1 MPIAYINEAYN
12 ESNLNTIISDA
23 TVFFVHI
30 LKWIHQPER
39 QSDSWRDSIL
49 DSSLEIH
56 KAMLEKSTKRY
67 NSIII
72 RKMNNEGLLR
82 NCYKYALHKAYAEI
96 HKINIPKNNPTFIF
110 KLPKIEDGEYI
121 YDKFNKIENIAN
133 REGLVRQWMIDH
145 VCPPYTEENINEKK

>member
-1 MPIAYINEAYN
+1 MPIVYIDEAYN
-12 ESNLNTIISDA
+12 KSDLDTVLSDA
-23 TVFFVHI
+23 TIFYVHM
-30 LKWIHQPER
+30 LKWIHQADK

-56 KAMLEKSTKRY
+56 NTMYDKRTKRY
-67 NSIII
+67 NSIIV
-72 RKMNNEGLLR
+72 RDVNLGLKD
-82 NCYKYALHKAYAEI
+82 CYEYALHRAYAEI